1 MATIINSN
9 DCTLT
14 IDSVDYTCQIT
25 DASLASSESGASTF
39 STLCGDFGS
48 AGGTSW
54 SLSISFA
61 YDSGASSG
69 SLFDALWDN
78 DGSTA
83 AFVLSAAASA
93 PGSTFTGE
101 VTLVAT
107 GMQISAG
114 QVVTCDVTLPCT
126 AKPGRVANTT
136 RSAPAAAT
144 TTK

>member
-25 DASLASSESGASTF
+25 DASLSSTESGASTF

-48 AGGTSW
+48 SGGTSW
-54 SLSISFA
+54 ELAISFA
-61 YDSGASSG
+61 YDSGATE

-126 AKPGRVANTT
+126 AKPT
-136 RSAPAAAT
+136 RATVTRNAPAAAT

>member
-25 DASLASSESGASTF
+25 SANLASNETGASTF

-54 SLSISFA
+54 ELAISFA
-61 YDSGASSG
+61 YDSGASV

-126 AKPGRVANTT
+126 AKPT
-136 RSAPAAAT
+136 RSTVVRNAPAAAT

>member
-1 MATIINSN
+1 MAMIQNSN

-14 IDSVDYTCQIT
+14 IDGVDYTCQIT
-25 DASLASSESGASTF
+25 DASLSASQSGATTF
-39 STLCGDFGS
+39 STLCGDHGDT
-48 AGGTSW
+48 GGTSW

-61 YDSGASSG
+61 YDSGASE

-78 DGSTA
+78 DGTTA
-83 AFVLSAAASA
+83 AFVLSAAATQ
-93 PGSTFTGE
+93 PGSTFAGE

-126 AKPGRVANTT
+126 AKPTRTT
-136 RSAPAAAT
+136 LVRNAPAAT

>member
-14 IDSVDYTCQIT
+14 IDGVDYTCQIT
-25 DASLASSESGASTF
+25 DASLNSNDSGANTF
-39 STLCGDFGS
+39 STLCGDFGTS
-48 AGGTSW
+48 GGTSW
-54 SLSISFA
+54 ELAISFA
-61 YDSGASSG
+61 YDSGATQ

-126 AKPGRVANTT
+126 AKPTRANVT
-136 RSAPAAAT
+136 RNAPAAAT

>member
-14 IDSVDYTCQIT
+14 IDGVDYTCQIT
-25 DASLASSESGASTF
+25 DASLSSSESGASTF

-54 SLSISFA
+54 ELAISFA
-61 YDSGASSG
+61 YDSGATT

-83 AFVLSAAASA
+83 AFVLSAAADI
-93 PGSTFTGE
+93 PGSSFTGE

-114 QVVTCDVTLPCT
+114 QVVTCDVELPCT
-126 AKPGRVANTT
+126 AKPT
-136 RSAPAAAT
+136 RATLVRNAPAAT

>member
-14 IDSVDYTCQIT
+14 IDGVDYTCQIT
-25 DASLASSESGASTF
+25 DASLSSSESGASTF

-61 YDSGASSG
+61 YDSGVTN

-83 AFVLSAAASA
+83 AFVLSAAADI
-93 PGSTFTGE
+93 PGSSFTGE

-114 QVVTCDVTLPCT
+114 QVVTCDVELPCT
-126 AKPGRVANTT
+126 AKPTRATLT
-136 RSAPAAAT
+136 RSAATAT

>member
-25 DASLASSESGASTF
+25 DASLSSSESGASTF

-61 YDSGASSG
+61 YDSGAAN

-83 AFVLSAAASA
+83 AFLLSAAASQ
-93 PGSTFTGE
+93 PGSTFAGE

-114 QVVTCDVTLPCT
+114 QVVTCDVELPCT
-126 AKPGRVANTT
+126 AKPTRATLT
-136 RSAPAAAT
+136 RSAPAAT

>member
-14 IDSVDYTCQIT
+14 IDGVDYTCQIT

-61 YDSGASSG
+61 YDSGATQ

-114 QVVTCDVTLPCT
+114 QVVTCDVELPCT
-126 AKPGRVANTT
+126 AKPTRANVT
-136 RSAPAAAT
+136 RNAPAAAT